1 MKITR
6 RVWTVLLLAAVL
18 LAVAAAVL
26 VVPRPPAAA
35 GGIPTA
41 RVVRGSLRLDV
52 WAKGDLRAGRVVSLA
67 APSAGSMLRLIR
79 LAGTGSAVK
88 AGDVVMEFDPAEQQY
103 VLEQTLSD
111 LADADQQIVRRRAD
125 VDARAAQDQVDLL
138 TARYSV
144 RRAELDAR
152 TPARLIAANDAKKRE
167 LTVTEM
173 KRRLAQTE
181 QDVVSHTANFQAAV
195 AVVEQSRNRA
205 KVSAERAQQIIDSL
219 VVRSPIDGLV
229 VVKENRDATGGVF
242 FSGLSLPEY
251 RVGDSVQPGRSILDV
266 AAASDM
272 EIKVRV
278 SEQERPNLSVG
289 QAADVRADGLPGRR
303 FTARIAALSSVAV
316 RGTDQAGPLRQFEV
330 TLRLD
335 QVDPRLRPGTSVR
348 AVIAGAVIPNVLSI
362 PRQALFYRNGKSV
375 VFMRIGDRFEAR
387 DVKVSNGSESRIAI
401 EGLPEGTEIA
411 LVNPDITALQPGAAS
426 QPTSAVGGRR

>member
-6 RVWTVLLLAAVL
+6 RIGWSIGLVVVAVCL
-18 LAVAAAVL
+18 FAAARMIH
-26 VVPRPPAAA
+26 RPAIA

-67 APSAGSMLRLIR
+67 APSAGAMLRLVQ
-79 LAGTGSAVK
+79 LAGTGSAVH
-88 AGDVVMEFDPAEQQY
+88 AGDVVMEFDPADQQY
-103 VLEQTLSD
+103 MLEQTQLDLSE
-111 LADADQQIVRRRAD
+111 ADQQMVRRRAD
-125 VDARAAQDQVDLL
+125 VDARAAQDQVEVL
-138 TARYSV
+138 TARYDV

-152 TPARLIAANDAKKRE
+152 TPERLIAANEFKKRL

-205 KVSAERAQQIIDSL
+205 RLSAERAQAIIDSL

-242 FSGLSLPEY
+242 FSGMSLPEF
-251 RVGDSVQPGRSILDV
+251 RVGDMVQPGRSIMDV
-266 AAASDM
+266 AAASGM
-272 EIKVRV
+272 EIRVRV
-278 SEQERPNLSVG
+278 SEQERPNLTVG
-289 QAADVRADGLPGRR
+289 QPATVSADGLPGKP
-303 FTARIAALSSVAV
+303 FTARIASLSSVAV
-316 RGTDQAGPLRQFEV
+316 RATDQAGPLRQFEV

-348 AVIAGAVIPNVLSI
+348 VVITGSVIPNVLVI
-362 PRQALFYRNGKSV
+362 PRQALFHKNGKSV
-375 VFMRIGDRFEAR
+375 VYVRLGDRFEQR
-387 DVKVSNGSESRIAI
+387 EVKVSNGSESRMAI

-411 LVNPDITALQPGAAS
+411 LVNPDLAVTQPAATGGAA
-426 QPTSAVGGRR
+426 SAVGGPR